1 MALLW
6 SVNVCNVYLSLLD
19 LLWKVYFK
27 YIYIFYFYFRW
38 TTENYN
44 VTGLHNKFNSL
55 LRHQQWYKM
64 YTFIYKIQSLSQ
76 ACFGSMK
83 KKFRM
88 SAYIFYF
95 VYFISLFVIKWG
107 SLMWMNKMYGYVLR
121 CASAWCYKY
130 KQPITCT
137 GICMIIM
144 NRHLLNVVST

>member
-1 MALLW
+1 MCVMCIYPFLTC
-6 SVNVCNVYLSLLD
+6 SE
-19 LLWKVYFK
+19 K
-27 YIYIFYFYFRW
+27 YISSIYICIFFYFRW

-64 YTFIYKIQSLSQ
+64 YTFIYIKYSHYHRHVLVPW
-76 ACFGSMK
+76 K

-95 VYFISLFVIKWG
+95 IYFISLFVIR
-107 SLMWMNKMYGYVLR
+107 LMWMNKMYGYVLR

-144 NRHLLNVVST
+144 NKHLLNVVST